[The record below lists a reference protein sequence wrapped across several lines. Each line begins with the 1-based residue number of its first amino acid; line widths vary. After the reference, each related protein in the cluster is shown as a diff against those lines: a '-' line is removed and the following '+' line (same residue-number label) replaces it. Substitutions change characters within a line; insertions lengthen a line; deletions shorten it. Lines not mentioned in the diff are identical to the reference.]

1 MAQVE
6 VLNIDTSSATNSL
19 KSLRQE
25 LMAVKNEM
33 TNLEEGSDAFL
44 KAANKAGELKHQIDE
59 INQSVS
65 GASTDFGD
73 MLGAATTALNG
84 IIGGFTAAQGALS
97 LFGIENE
104 DVIKSIK
111 QLQSLMAVGQGIA
124 QIDTGIKAMNKLQHA
139 IKGTSVAAKVLRGA
153 LTPKSMLLIIAALT
167 TLTKLWE
174 KFGDDIKN
182 SIPLIGKVS
191 KVFDTWNTSI
201 EDNIKKQDELQ
212 QAVTDTQKK
221 YNDLVKNDKIS
232 KLNENAKKSYDEL
245 AKSLEIL
252 YAKRDA
258 LTAQAKKAGSD
269 GNRDLYN
276 KLYNENAEI
285 DRQISQ
291 LAKQQQAILDS
302 ADSYRELTKN
312 VGESSKKLPAF
323 MGILSDTM
331 KRYKDAVDNAKNSA
345 SSWFTDLDTWNAKL
359 EQQYKAGEI
368 SEEEYYNGL
377 LDNAKRALYAAT
389 EGTKEYYDALSNV
402 EELQRQATD
411 RQRET
416 SLAKLDWQHTAGLI
430 SDSEYWNSAVSIE
443 EEKLMTIEKGTEAYY
458 KQLLVIEQLRNEAN
472 RSTTEMQA
480 GWQDWSMVAQAG
492 IGGVANVLYGLAD
505 LQDTTTEEGIQKQA
519 QYQYMAAIMNTAN
532 AIIGAWTS
540 AMTLPAPASF
550 ILGGIQTAAAAAMGG
565 IEIAK
570 IRKAA
575 EQAKAG
581 LSGSSASVNNG
592 ALSSAIIAP
601 IQYSSAT
608 QGAQLQSTIT
618 DTRVYVTEGDITRTQ
633 NKVHVAESENRF

>member
-65 GASTDFGD
+65 GASADFGD

-104 DVIKSIK
+104 DVIKTIK

-167 TLTKLWE
+167 TLTKLWQ

-182 SIPLIGKVS
+182 SIPLIGKVTN
-191 KVFDTWNTSI
+191 VFNTWNTSI
-201 EDNIKKQDELQ
+201 EDNIKKQEELQ
-212 QAVTDTQKK
+212 QAVADTQEK
-221 YNDLVKNDKIS
+221 YNDLVKNNKIA

-245 AKSLEIL
+245 ISRQKENNALIDVYQAKLNAAADNEKEWNKIRQEANDALLERDRLTGEINKLLEDPKSYEKPVKAVNKVKTDVNEIL
-252 YAKRDA
+252 TKLKD
-258 LTAQAKKAGSD
+258 TGK
-269 GNRDLYN
+269 DLLKDPAN
-276 KLYNENAEI
+276 PF
-285 DRQISQ
+285 
-291 LAKQQQAILDS
+291 KQ
-302 ADSYRELTKN
+302 
-312 VGESSKKLPAF
+312 
-323 MGILSDTM
+323 LSDLADPM
-331 KRYKDAVDNAKNSA
+331 DQANVALARLDAQYAQGKLTTQDYYSSVIEWEEFKLTLIDKN
-345 SSWFTDLDTWNAKL
+345 
-359 EQQYKAGEI
+359 
-368 SEEEYYNGL
+368 
-377 LDNAKRALYAAT
+377 
-389 EGTKEYYDALSNV
+389 
-402 EELQRQATD
+402 
-411 RQRET
+411 
-416 SLAKLDWQHTAGLI
+416 
-430 SDSEYWNSAVSIE
+430 
-443 EEKLMTIEKGTEAYY
+443 TEAYY
-458 KQLLVIEQLRNEAN
+458 KQQLVVEQLRNEAN
-472 RSTTEMQA
+472 KSMTEMQV
-480 GWQDWSMVAQAG
+480 GWQDWTMVAQAG
-492 IGGVANVLYGLAD
+492 IGGVANVLSGLAD

>member
-25 LMAVKNEM
+25 LMSVKNEM

-65 GASTDFGD
+65 GASADFGD

-104 DVIKSIK
+104 DVIKTIK

-167 TLTKLWE
+167 TLTKLWQ

-182 SIPLIGKVS
+182 SIPLIGKVTN
-191 KVFDTWNTSI
+191 VFNTWNTSI
-201 EDNIKKQDELQ
+201 EDNIKKQEELQ
-212 QAVTDTQKK
+212 QAVADTQEK
-221 YNDLVKNDKIS
+221 YNDLVKNNKIA

-245 AKSLEIL
+245 ISRQKENNALIDVYQAKLNAAADNEKEWNKIRQEANDALLERDRLTGEINKLLEDPKSYEKPVKAVNKVKTDVNEIL
-252 YAKRDA
+252 TKLKD
-258 LTAQAKKAGSD
+258 TGK
-269 GNRDLYN
+269 DLLKDPAN
-276 KLYNENAEI
+276 PF
-285 DRQISQ
+285 
-291 LAKQQQAILDS
+291 KQ
-302 ADSYRELTKN
+302 
-312 VGESSKKLPAF
+312 
-323 MGILSDTM
+323 LSDLADPM
-331 KRYKDAVDNAKNSA
+331 DQANVALARLDAQYAQGKLTTQDYYSSVIEWEEFKLTLIDKN
-345 SSWFTDLDTWNAKL
+345 
-359 EQQYKAGEI
+359 
-368 SEEEYYNGL
+368 
-377 LDNAKRALYAAT
+377 
-389 EGTKEYYDALSNV
+389 
-402 EELQRQATD
+402 
-411 RQRET
+411 
-416 SLAKLDWQHTAGLI
+416 
-430 SDSEYWNSAVSIE
+430 
-443 EEKLMTIEKGTEAYY
+443 TEAYY
-458 KQLLVIEQLRNEAN
+458 KQQLVVEQLRNEAN
-472 RSTTEMQA
+472 KSMTEMQV
-480 GWQDWSMVAQAG
+480 GWQDWTMVAQAG
-492 IGGVANVLYGLAD
+492 IGGVANVLSGLAD

>member
-111 QLQSLMAVGQGIA
+111 QLQALMAVGQGIA
-124 QIDTGIKAMNKLQHA
+124 QIDEGIKAMNKLQHA
-139 IKGTSVAAKVLRGA
+139 IKGTSVAAKLLKGV

-167 TLTKLWE
+167 TLIKLWQ

-182 SIPLIGKVS
+182 SIPLIGKVT

-201 EDNIKKQDELQ
+201 EDNIKKQEELQ
-212 QAVTDTQKK
+212 QAVADTQEK
-221 YNDLVKNDKIS
+221 YDELVKNDKIS

-245 AKSLEIL
+245 ISKQKENNALIDVYQAKLNAAANNEQEWNKIRQEANAALLERDRLLGEINKLLADPKSYEKPAKAVNKVKTDVNEIL
-252 YAKRDA
+252 TKLKD
-258 LTAQAKKAGSD
+258 TGK
-269 GNRDLYN
+269 DLL
-276 KLYNENAEI
+276 K
-285 DRQISQ
+285 D
-291 LAKQQQAILDS
+291 
-302 ADSYRELTKN
+302 
-312 VGESSKKLPAF
+312 PANPF
-323 MGILSDTM
+323 NQLSDLADPM
-331 KRYKDAVDNAKNSA
+331 DHANIALARLDAQYAQGKLTTQDYYSSVIEWEEFKLTLIDKN
-345 SSWFTDLDTWNAKL
+345 
-359 EQQYKAGEI
+359 
-368 SEEEYYNGL
+368 
-377 LDNAKRALYAAT
+377 
-389 EGTKEYYDALSNV
+389 
-402 EELQRQATD
+402 
-411 RQRET
+411 
-416 SLAKLDWQHTAGLI
+416 
-430 SDSEYWNSAVSIE
+430 
-443 EEKLMTIEKGTEAYY
+443 TEAYY
-458 KQLLVIEQLRNEAN
+458 KQQLVVEQLRNEA
-472 RSTTEMQA
+472 SKSMTEMQA
-480 GWQDWSMVAQAG
+480 GWQDWSMVAQSG
-492 IGGVANVLYGLAD
+492 IGGVANVLSGLAD

-570 IRKAA
+570 IKKAA

-581 LSGSSASVNNG
+581 LSGSSASVSSG

-608 QGAQLQSTIT
+608 QGAQLQSSIT

>member
-65 GASTDFGD
+65 GASADFGD

-139 IKGTSVAAKVLRGA
+139 IKGTSVAAKLLKGA

-167 TLTKLWE
+167 TLVKLWQ
-174 KFGDDIKN
+174 KFGDGIKN

-201 EDNIKKQDELQ
+201 EDNIKKQEELQ
-212 QAVTDTQKK
+212 QAVADTQEK
-221 YNDLVKNDKIS
+221 YNDLVKDNKIS

-245 AKSLEIL
+245 ISRQKENNALIDVYQAKLNAAANNEKEWNKIRQEANDALLERDRLTGEINKLLEDPKSYEKPVKAVNKVKTDVNEIL
-252 YAKRDA
+252 TKLKD
-258 LTAQAKKAGSD
+258 TGK
-269 GNRDLYN
+269 DLLKDPAN
-276 KLYNENAEI
+276 PF
-285 DRQISQ
+285 
-291 LAKQQQAILDS
+291 KQ
-302 ADSYRELTKN
+302 
-312 VGESSKKLPAF
+312 
-323 MGILSDTM
+323 LSDLADPM
-331 KRYKDAVDNAKNSA
+331 DQANVALARLDAQYAQGKLTTQDYYSSVIEWEEFKLTLIDKN
-345 SSWFTDLDTWNAKL
+345 
-359 EQQYKAGEI
+359 
-368 SEEEYYNGL
+368 
-377 LDNAKRALYAAT
+377 
-389 EGTKEYYDALSNV
+389 
-402 EELQRQATD
+402 
-411 RQRET
+411 
-416 SLAKLDWQHTAGLI
+416 
-430 SDSEYWNSAVSIE
+430 
-443 EEKLMTIEKGTEAYY
+443 TEAYY
-458 KQLLVIEQLRNEAN
+458 KQQIVVEQLRNEAN
-472 RSTTEMQA
+472 KSMTEMQL
-480 GWQDWSMVAQAG
+480 GWQDWTMVAQAG
-492 IGGVANVLYGLAD
+492 IGGVANVLSGLAD

>member
-25 LMAVKNEM
+25 LMSVKNEM

-73 MLGAATTALNG
+73 MLGTATTALNG

-104 DVIKSIK
+104 DVIKTIK
-111 QLQSLMAVGQGIA
+111 QLQSLMAIGQGIA
-124 QIDTGIKAMNKLQHA
+124 QIDSGIKAINKLQHA

-153 LTPKSMLLIIAALT
+153 LTPKSMLLIIAAIT

-182 SIPLIGKVS
+182 SIPLIGKVTE
-191 KVFDTWNTSI
+191 VFDTWNTSI
-201 EDNIKKQDELQ
+201 EDNIKKQEELQ
-212 QAVTDTQKK
+212 QAVADTQGK
-221 YNDLVKNDKIS
+221 YDELVKNNKIS
-232 KLNENAKKSYDEL
+232 KLNDNAKKSYDEL
-245 AKSLEIL
+245 ISRQKENNALIDVYQAKLNAAANNEKEWNKIRKE
-252 YAKRDA
+252 ANDA
-258 LTAQAKKAGSD
+258 LLE
-269 GNRDLYN
+269 RDRL
-276 KLYNENAEI
+276 
-285 DRQISQ
+285 
-291 LAKQQQAILDS
+291 
-302 ADSYRELTKN
+302 
-312 VGESSKKLPAF
+312 
-323 MGILSDTM
+323 
-331 KRYKDAVDNAKNSA
+331 
-345 SSWFTDLDTWNAKL
+345 
-359 EQQYKAGEI
+359 AGEI
-368 SEEEYYNGL
+368 NKLLEDPKSYEKPVKAVNKVKTDVNEILTKLKDTGKDLLKDPANPFKQLSDLADPMDQANVALARLDAQYAQGKLTINDYYSSVIEWEEF
-377 LDNAKRALYAAT
+377 
-389 EGTKEYYDALSNV
+389 
-402 EELQRQATD
+402 
-411 RQRET
+411 
-416 SLAKLDWQHTAGLI
+416 KLTLI
-430 SDSEYWNSAVSIE
+430 DKN
-443 EEKLMTIEKGTEAYY
+443 TEAYY
-458 KQLLVIEQLRNEAN
+458 KQQLVIEQLRNEAN
-472 RSTTEMQA
+472 KSMTEMQA
-480 GWQDWSMVAQAG
+480 GWQDWSTVAQTG
-492 IGGVANVLYGLAD
+492 IGGVANVLSGLAD

-519 QYQYMAAIMNTAN
+519 QFQYMAAIMNTAN

-570 IRKAA
+570 IKKAA

-581 LSGSSASVNNG
+581 LSGSSASVNSG

>member
-25 LMAVKNEM
+25 LMSVKNEM

-167 TLTKLWE
+167 TLIKLWQ

-182 SIPLIGKVS
+182 SIPVIGKVT
-191 KVFDTWNTSI
+191 KVLDTWNTSI
-201 EDNIKKQDELQ
+201 EDNIKKQEELQ
-212 QAVTDTQKK
+212 QAVADTQEK
-221 YNDLVKNDKIS
+221 YDDLVKNNKIS
-232 KLNENAKKSYDEL
+232 KLNENAKKSYDDLISRQKENNAL
-245 AKSLEIL
+245 IDVYQAKLNAAANNEKEWNKIRQEANDALLERDRLLGEINKLLDDPKSYEKPVKAVNKVKTDVNEIL
-252 YAKRDA
+252 TKLKD
-258 LTAQAKKAGSD
+258 TGK
-269 GNRDLYN
+269 DLLKDPDN
-276 KLYNENAEI
+276 PF
-285 DRQISQ
+285 
-291 LAKQQQAILDS
+291 KQ
-302 ADSYRELTKN
+302 
-312 VGESSKKLPAF
+312 
-323 MGILSDTM
+323 LSDLADPM
-331 KRYKDAVDNAKNSA
+331 DHANIALARLDAQYAQGKLTTQDYYSSVIEWEEFKLTLIDKN
-345 SSWFTDLDTWNAKL
+345 
-359 EQQYKAGEI
+359 
-368 SEEEYYNGL
+368 
-377 LDNAKRALYAAT
+377 
-389 EGTKEYYDALSNV
+389 
-402 EELQRQATD
+402 
-411 RQRET
+411 
-416 SLAKLDWQHTAGLI
+416 
-430 SDSEYWNSAVSIE
+430 
-443 EEKLMTIEKGTEAYY
+443 TEAYY
-458 KQLLVIEQLRNEAN
+458 KQQLVVEQLRNEA
-472 RSTTEMQA
+472 SKSMTEMQA
-480 GWQDWSMVAQAG
+480 GWQDWSMIAQSG

-570 IRKAA
+570 IKKAA

-581 LSGSSASVNNG
+581 LSGSSASVSSG

>member
-25 LMAVKNEM
+25 LMSVKNEM

-139 IKGTSVAAKVLRGA
+139 IKGTSVAAKLLKGV

-167 TLTKLWE
+167 TLIKLWQ
-174 KFGDDIKN
+174 KFGDGIKN

-201 EDNIKKQDELQ
+201 EDNIKKQEELQ
-212 QAVTDTQKK
+212 QAVTDTQEK
-221 YNDLVKNDKIS
+221 YNDLVKNNKIS

-245 AKSLEIL
+245 ISRQKENNALIDVYQAKLNAAADNEKEWNKIRQEANDALLERDRLTGEINKLLADPKSYEKPVKAVNKVKTDVNEIL
-252 YAKRDA
+252 TKLKD
-258 LTAQAKKAGSD
+258 TGK
-269 GNRDLYN
+269 DLLKDPAN
-276 KLYNENAEI
+276 PF
-285 DRQISQ
+285 
-291 LAKQQQAILDS
+291 KQ
-302 ADSYRELTKN
+302 
-312 VGESSKKLPAF
+312 
-323 MGILSDTM
+323 LSDLADPM
-331 KRYKDAVDNAKNSA
+331 DQANVALARLDAQYAQGKLTTQDYYSSVIEWEEFKLTLIDKN
-345 SSWFTDLDTWNAKL
+345 
-359 EQQYKAGEI
+359 
-368 SEEEYYNGL
+368 
-377 LDNAKRALYAAT
+377 
-389 EGTKEYYDALSNV
+389 
-402 EELQRQATD
+402 
-411 RQRET
+411 
-416 SLAKLDWQHTAGLI
+416 
-430 SDSEYWNSAVSIE
+430 
-443 EEKLMTIEKGTEAYY
+443 TEAYY
-458 KQLLVIEQLRNEAN
+458 KQQLVVEQLRNEAN
-472 RSTTEMQA
+472 KSMTEMQV

-570 IRKAA
+570 IKKAA

-581 LSGSSASVNNG
+581 LSGSSASVSSG

>member
-111 QLQSLMAVGQGIA
+111 QLQALMAVGQGIA
-124 QIDTGIKAMNKLQHA
+124 QIDEGIKAMNKLQHA

-167 TLTKLWE
+167 TLTKLWQ

-182 SIPLIGKVS
+182 SIPLIGKVT

-201 EDNIKKQDELQ
+201 EDNIKKQEELQ
-212 QAVTDTQKK
+212 QAVADTQGK
-221 YNDLVKNDKIS
+221 YDELVKNDKIS

-245 AKSLEIL
+245 ISKQKENNALIDVYQAKLNAAADNEKEWNKIRQEANDALLERDRLTGEINKLLADPKSYEKPVKAVNKVKTDVNEIL
-252 YAKRDA
+252 
-258 LTAQAKKAGSD
+258 T
-269 GNRDLYN
+269 
-276 KLYNENAEI
+276 KLKDTGKNLLNDPANPF
-285 DRQISQ
+285 
-291 LAKQQQAILDS
+291 KQ
-302 ADSYRELTKN
+302 
-312 VGESSKKLPAF
+312 
-323 MGILSDTM
+323 LSDLAEPM
-331 KRYKDAVDNAKNSA
+331 DQANVALARLDAQYAQGKLTTQDYYSSVIEWEEFKLTLIDKN
-345 SSWFTDLDTWNAKL
+345 
-359 EQQYKAGEI
+359 
-368 SEEEYYNGL
+368 
-377 LDNAKRALYAAT
+377 
-389 EGTKEYYDALSNV
+389 
-402 EELQRQATD
+402 
-411 RQRET
+411 
-416 SLAKLDWQHTAGLI
+416 
-430 SDSEYWNSAVSIE
+430 
-443 EEKLMTIEKGTEAYY
+443 TEAYY
-458 KQLLVIEQLRNEAN
+458 KQQLVIEQLRNEAN
-472 RSTTEMQA
+472 KSMTEMQV
-480 GWQDWSMVAQAG
+480 GWQDWSMIAQTG

-570 IRKAA
+570 IKKAA

-581 LSGSSASVNNG
+581 LSGSSASVSSG

>member
-6 VLNIDTSSATNSL
+6 VLNIDTSAATNSL

-25 LMAVKNEM
+25 LMSVKNEM

-73 MLGAATTALNG
+73 MLGTATTALNG

-104 DVIKSIK
+104 DVIKTIK
-111 QLQSLMAVGQGIA
+111 QLQSLMAIGQGIA
-124 QIDTGIKAMNKLQHA
+124 QIDNGIKAINKLQHA

-153 LTPKSMLLIIAALT
+153 LTPKSMLLIIAAIT

-182 SIPLIGKVS
+182 SIPLIGKVTE
-191 KVFDTWNTSI
+191 VFDTWNTSI
-201 EDNIKKQDELQ
+201 EDNIKKQEELQ
-212 QAVTDTQKK
+212 QAVVDTQGK
-221 YNDLVKNDKIS
+221 YDELVKNNKIS
-232 KLNENAKKSYDEL
+232 KLNDNAKKSYDEL
-245 AKSLEIL
+245 ISRQKENNALIDVYQAKLNAAANNEKEWNKIRQE
-252 YAKRDA
+252 ANDA
-258 LTAQAKKAGSD
+258 LLE
-269 GNRDLYN
+269 RDRL
-276 KLYNENAEI
+276 
-285 DRQISQ
+285 
-291 LAKQQQAILDS
+291 
-302 ADSYRELTKN
+302 
-312 VGESSKKLPAF
+312 
-323 MGILSDTM
+323 
-331 KRYKDAVDNAKNSA
+331 
-345 SSWFTDLDTWNAKL
+345 
-359 EQQYKAGEI
+359 AGEI
-368 SEEEYYNGL
+368 NKLLEDPKSYEKPVKAVNKVKTDVNEILTKLKDTGKDLLKDPANPFKQLSDLADPMDQANIALARLDAQYAQGKLTINDYYSSVIEWEEF
-377 LDNAKRALYAAT
+377 
-389 EGTKEYYDALSNV
+389 
-402 EELQRQATD
+402 
-411 RQRET
+411 
-416 SLAKLDWQHTAGLI
+416 KLTLI
-430 SDSEYWNSAVSIE
+430 DKN
-443 EEKLMTIEKGTEAYY
+443 TEAYY
-458 KQLLVIEQLRNEAN
+458 KQQLVIEQLRNEAN
-472 RSTTEMQA
+472 KSMTEMQA
-480 GWQDWSMVAQAG
+480 GWQDWSTVAQTG
-492 IGGVANVLYGLAD
+492 IGGVANVLSGLAD

-519 QYQYMAAIMNTAN
+519 QFQYMAAIMNTAN

-570 IRKAA
+570 IKKAA

-581 LSGSSASVNNG
+581 LSGSSASVNSG

>member
-139 IKGTSVAAKVLRGA
+139 IKGTSVAAKLLKGV
-153 LTPKSMLLIIAALT
+153 LTPQSMLLIIAALT
-167 TLTKLWE
+167 TLIKLWQ

-201 EDNIKKQDELQ
+201 EDNIKKQEELQ
-212 QAVTDTQKK
+212 QAVADTQEK
-221 YNDLVKNDKIS
+221 YDELVKNNKIA

-245 AKSLEIL
+245 ISRQKENNALIDVYQAKLNAAADNEKEWNKIRQEANDALLERDRLTGEINKLLEDPKSYEKPVKAVNKVKTDVNEIL
-252 YAKRDA
+252 TKLKD
-258 LTAQAKKAGSD
+258 TGK
-269 GNRDLYN
+269 DLL
-276 KLYNENAEI
+276 K
-285 DRQISQ
+285 D
-291 LAKQQQAILDS
+291 
-302 ADSYRELTKN
+302 
-312 VGESSKKLPAF
+312 PANPF
-323 MGILSDTM
+323 NQLSDLADPM
-331 KRYKDAVDNAKNSA
+331 DQANVALARLDAQYAQGKLTTQDYYSSVIEWEEFKLTLIDKN
-345 SSWFTDLDTWNAKL
+345 
-359 EQQYKAGEI
+359 
-368 SEEEYYNGL
+368 
-377 LDNAKRALYAAT
+377 
-389 EGTKEYYDALSNV
+389 
-402 EELQRQATD
+402 
-411 RQRET
+411 
-416 SLAKLDWQHTAGLI
+416 
-430 SDSEYWNSAVSIE
+430 
-443 EEKLMTIEKGTEAYY
+443 TEAYY
-458 KQLLVIEQLRNEAN
+458 KQQLVVEQLRNEAN
-472 RSTTEMQA
+472 KSMTEMQV
-480 GWQDWSMVAQAG
+480 GWQDWTMVAQAG
-492 IGGVANVLYGLAD
+492 IGGVANVLSGLAD

>member
-25 LMAVKNEM
+25 LMSVKNEM

-73 MLGAATTALNG
+73 MLGTATTALNG

-104 DVIKSIK
+104 DVIKTIK
-111 QLQSLMAVGQGIA
+111 QLQSLMAIGQGIA
-124 QIDTGIKAMNKLQHA
+124 QIDSGIKAINKLQHA

-153 LTPKSMLLIIAALT
+153 LTPKSMLLIIAAIT

-182 SIPLIGKVS
+182 SIPLIGKVTE
-191 KVFDTWNTSI
+191 VFDTWNTSI
-201 EDNIKKQDELQ
+201 EDNIKKQEELQ
-212 QAVTDTQKK
+212 QAVVDTQGK
-221 YNDLVKNDKIS
+221 YDELVKNNKIS
-232 KLNENAKKSYDEL
+232 KLNDNAKKSYDEL
-245 AKSLEIL
+245 ISRQKENNALIDVYQAKLNAAANNEKEWNKIRQE
-252 YAKRDA
+252 ANDA
-258 LTAQAKKAGSD
+258 LLE
-269 GNRDLYN
+269 RDRL
-276 KLYNENAEI
+276 
-285 DRQISQ
+285 
-291 LAKQQQAILDS
+291 
-302 ADSYRELTKN
+302 
-312 VGESSKKLPAF
+312 
-323 MGILSDTM
+323 
-331 KRYKDAVDNAKNSA
+331 
-345 SSWFTDLDTWNAKL
+345 
-359 EQQYKAGEI
+359 AGEI
-368 SEEEYYNGL
+368 NKLLEDPKSYEKPVKAVNKVKTDVNEILTKLKDTGKDLLKDPANPFKQLSDLADPMDQANVALARLDAQYAQGKLTINDYYSSVIEWEEF
-377 LDNAKRALYAAT
+377 
-389 EGTKEYYDALSNV
+389 
-402 EELQRQATD
+402 
-411 RQRET
+411 
-416 SLAKLDWQHTAGLI
+416 KLTLI
-430 SDSEYWNSAVSIE
+430 DKN
-443 EEKLMTIEKGTEAYY
+443 TEAYY
-458 KQLLVIEQLRNEAN
+458 KQQLVIEQLRNEAN
-472 RSTTEMQA
+472 KSMTEMQA
-480 GWQDWSMVAQAG
+480 GWQDWSTVAQTG
-492 IGGVANVLYGLAD
+492 IGGVANVLSGLAD

-519 QYQYMAAIMNTAN
+519 QFQYMAAIMNTAN

-570 IRKAA
+570 IKKAA

-581 LSGSSASVNNG
+581 LSGSSASVNSG

>member
-6 VLNIDTSSATNSL
+6 VLNIDTSAATNSL

-25 LMAVKNEM
+25 LMSVKNEM

-73 MLGAATTALNG
+73 MLGTATTALNG

-104 DVIKSIK
+104 DVIKTIK
-111 QLQSLMAVGQGIA
+111 QLQSLMAIGQGIA
-124 QIDTGIKAMNKLQHA
+124 QIDNGIKAINKLQHA

-153 LTPKSMLLIIAALT
+153 LTPKSMLLIIAAIT

-182 SIPLIGKVS
+182 SIPLIGKVTE
-191 KVFDTWNTSI
+191 VFDTWNTSI
-201 EDNIKKQDELQ
+201 EDNIKKQEELQ
-212 QAVTDTQKK
+212 QAVADTQGK
-221 YNDLVKNDKIS
+221 YDELVKNNKIS
-232 KLNENAKKSYDEL
+232 KLNDNAKKSYDEL
-245 AKSLEIL
+245 ISRQKENNALIDVYQAKLNAAANNEKEWNKIRQE
-252 YAKRDA
+252 ANDA
-258 LTAQAKKAGSD
+258 LLE
-269 GNRDLYN
+269 RDRL
-276 KLYNENAEI
+276 
-285 DRQISQ
+285 
-291 LAKQQQAILDS
+291 
-302 ADSYRELTKN
+302 
-312 VGESSKKLPAF
+312 
-323 MGILSDTM
+323 
-331 KRYKDAVDNAKNSA
+331 
-345 SSWFTDLDTWNAKL
+345 
-359 EQQYKAGEI
+359 AGEI
-368 SEEEYYNGL
+368 NKLLEDPKSYEKPVKAVNKVKTDVNEILTKLKDTGKDLLKDPANPFKQLSDLADPMDQANIALARLDAQYAQGKLTINDYYSSVIEWEEF
-377 LDNAKRALYAAT
+377 
-389 EGTKEYYDALSNV
+389 
-402 EELQRQATD
+402 
-411 RQRET
+411 
-416 SLAKLDWQHTAGLI
+416 KLTLI
-430 SDSEYWNSAVSIE
+430 DKN
-443 EEKLMTIEKGTEAYY
+443 TEAYY
-458 KQLLVIEQLRNEAN
+458 KQQLVIEQLRNEAN
-472 RSTTEMQA
+472 KSMTEMQA
-480 GWQDWSMVAQAG
+480 GWQDWSTVAQTG
-492 IGGVANVLYGLAD
+492 IGGVANVLSGLAD

-519 QYQYMAAIMNTAN
+519 QFQYMAAIMNTAN

-570 IRKAA
+570 IKKAA

-581 LSGSSASVNNG
+581 LSGSSASVNSG

>member
-25 LMAVKNEM
+25 LMSVKNEM

-73 MLGAATTALNG
+73 MLGTATTALNG

-104 DVIKSIK
+104 DVIKTIK
-111 QLQSLMAVGQGIA
+111 QLQSLMAIGQGIA
-124 QIDTGIKAMNKLQHA
+124 QIDNGIKAINKLQHA

-153 LTPKSMLLIIAALT
+153 LTPKSMLLIIAAIT

-182 SIPLIGKVS
+182 SIPLIGKVTE
-191 KVFDTWNTSI
+191 VFDTWNTSI
-201 EDNIKKQDELQ
+201 EDNIKKQEELQ
-212 QAVTDTQKK
+212 QAVADTQGK
-221 YNDLVKNDKIS
+221 YDELVKNNKIS

-245 AKSLEIL
+245 ISRQKENNALIDVYQAKLNAAANNEKEWNKIRKE
-252 YAKRDA
+252 ANDA
-258 LTAQAKKAGSD
+258 LLE
-269 GNRDLYN
+269 RDRL
-276 KLYNENAEI
+276 
-285 DRQISQ
+285 
-291 LAKQQQAILDS
+291 
-302 ADSYRELTKN
+302 
-312 VGESSKKLPAF
+312 
-323 MGILSDTM
+323 
-331 KRYKDAVDNAKNSA
+331 
-345 SSWFTDLDTWNAKL
+345 
-359 EQQYKAGEI
+359 AGEI
-368 SEEEYYNGL
+368 NKLLEDPKSYEKPVKAVNKVKTDVNEILTKLKDTGKDLLKDPANPFKQLSDLADPMDQANVALARLDAQYAQGKLTINDYYSSVIEWEEF
-377 LDNAKRALYAAT
+377 
-389 EGTKEYYDALSNV
+389 
-402 EELQRQATD
+402 
-411 RQRET
+411 
-416 SLAKLDWQHTAGLI
+416 KLTLI
-430 SDSEYWNSAVSIE
+430 DKN
-443 EEKLMTIEKGTEAYY
+443 TEAYY
-458 KQLLVIEQLRNEAN
+458 KQQLVIEQLRNEAN
-472 RSTTEMQA
+472 KSMTEMQA
-480 GWQDWSMVAQAG
+480 GWQDWSTVAQTG
-492 IGGVANVLYGLAD
+492 IGGVANVLSGLAD

-519 QYQYMAAIMNTAN
+519 QFQYMAAIMNTAN

-570 IRKAA
+570 IKKAA

-581 LSGSSASVNNG
+581 LSGSSASVNSG

>member
-25 LMAVKNEM
+25 LMSVKNEM

-73 MLGAATTALNG
+73 MLGTATTALNG

-104 DVIKSIK
+104 DVIKTIK
-111 QLQSLMAVGQGIA
+111 QLQSLMAIGQGIA
-124 QIDTGIKAMNKLQHA
+124 QIDNGIKAINKLQHA

-153 LTPKSMLLIIAALT
+153 LTPKSMLLIIAAIT

-182 SIPLIGKVS
+182 SIPLIGKVTE
-191 KVFDTWNTSI
+191 VFDTWNTSI
-201 EDNIKKQDELQ
+201 EDNIKKQEELQ
-212 QAVTDTQKK
+212 QAVADTQGK
-221 YNDLVKNDKIS
+221 YDELVKNNKIS
-232 KLNENAKKSYDEL
+232 KLNDNAKKSYDEL
-245 AKSLEIL
+245 ISRQKENNALIDVYQATLNAAANNEKEWNKIRQE
-252 YAKRDA
+252 ANDA
-258 LTAQAKKAGSD
+258 LLE
-269 GNRDLYN
+269 RDRL
-276 KLYNENAEI
+276 
-285 DRQISQ
+285 
-291 LAKQQQAILDS
+291 
-302 ADSYRELTKN
+302 
-312 VGESSKKLPAF
+312 
-323 MGILSDTM
+323 
-331 KRYKDAVDNAKNSA
+331 
-345 SSWFTDLDTWNAKL
+345 
-359 EQQYKAGEI
+359 AGEI
-368 SEEEYYNGL
+368 NKLLEDPKSYEKPVKAVNKVKTDVNEILTKLKDTGKDLLKDPANPFKQLSDLADPMDQANIALARLDAQYAQGKLTINDYYSSVIEWEEF
-377 LDNAKRALYAAT
+377 
-389 EGTKEYYDALSNV
+389 
-402 EELQRQATD
+402 
-411 RQRET
+411 
-416 SLAKLDWQHTAGLI
+416 KLTLI
-430 SDSEYWNSAVSIE
+430 DKN
-443 EEKLMTIEKGTEAYY
+443 TEAYY
-458 KQLLVIEQLRNEAN
+458 KQQLVIEQLRNEAN
-472 RSTTEMQA
+472 KSMTEMQA
-480 GWQDWSMVAQAG
+480 GWQDWSTVAQTG
-492 IGGVANVLYGLAD
+492 IGGVANVLSGLAD

-519 QYQYMAAIMNTAN
+519 QFQYMAAIMNTAN

-570 IRKAA
+570 IKKAA

-581 LSGSSASVNNG
+581 LSGSSASVNSG

>member
-25 LMAVKNEM
+25 LMSVKNEM

-73 MLGAATTALNG
+73 MLGTATTALNG

-104 DVIKSIK
+104 DVIKTIK
-111 QLQSLMAVGQGIA
+111 QLQSLMAIGQGIA
-124 QIDTGIKAMNKLQHA
+124 QIDNGIKAINKLQHA

-153 LTPKSMLLIIAALT
+153 LTPKSMLLIIAAIT

-182 SIPLIGKVS
+182 SIPLIGKVTE
-191 KVFDTWNTSI
+191 VFDTWNTSI
-201 EDNIKKQDELQ
+201 EDNIKKQEELQ
-212 QAVTDTQKK
+212 QAVADTQGK
-221 YNDLVKNDKIS
+221 YDELVKNNKIS

-245 AKSLEIL
+245 ISRQKENNALIDVYQAKLNAAANNEKEWNKIRQE
-252 YAKRDA
+252 ANDA
-258 LTAQAKKAGSD
+258 LLE
-269 GNRDLYN
+269 RDRL
-276 KLYNENAEI
+276 
-285 DRQISQ
+285 
-291 LAKQQQAILDS
+291 
-302 ADSYRELTKN
+302 
-312 VGESSKKLPAF
+312 
-323 MGILSDTM
+323 
-331 KRYKDAVDNAKNSA
+331 
-345 SSWFTDLDTWNAKL
+345 
-359 EQQYKAGEI
+359 AGEI
-368 SEEEYYNGL
+368 NKLLEDPKSYEKPVKAVNKVKTDVNEILTKLKDTGKDLLKDPANPFKQLSDLADPMDQANIALARLDAQYAQGKLTINDYYSSVIEWEEF
-377 LDNAKRALYAAT
+377 
-389 EGTKEYYDALSNV
+389 
-402 EELQRQATD
+402 
-411 RQRET
+411 
-416 SLAKLDWQHTAGLI
+416 KLTLI
-430 SDSEYWNSAVSIE
+430 DKN
-443 EEKLMTIEKGTEAYY
+443 TEAYY
-458 KQLLVIEQLRNEAN
+458 KQQLVIEQLRNEAN
-472 RSTTEMQA
+472 KSMTEMQA
-480 GWQDWSMVAQAG
+480 GWQDWSTVAQTG
-492 IGGVANVLYGLAD
+492 IGGVANVLSGLAD

-519 QYQYMAAIMNTAN
+519 QFQYMAAIMNTAN

-570 IRKAA
+570 IKKAA

-581 LSGSSASVNNG
+581 LSGSSASVNSG

>member
-167 TLTKLWE
+167 TLTKLWQ

-182 SIPLIGKVS
+182 SIPLIGKVTN
-191 KVFDTWNTSI
+191 VFNTWNTSI
-201 EDNIKKQDELQ
+201 EDNIKKQEELQ
-212 QAVTDTQKK
+212 QAVADTQEK
-221 YNDLVKNDKIS
+221 YDELVKNDKIS
-232 KLNENAKKSYDEL
+232 KLNDNAKKSYDEL
-245 AKSLEIL
+245 ISKQKENNALIDVYQAKLNAAANNEKEWNKIRQEANAALLERDRLLGEINKLLDDPKSYEKPAKTVNKVKTDVNEIL
-252 YAKRDA
+252 TKLKD
-258 LTAQAKKAGSD
+258 TGK
-269 GNRDLYN
+269 DLL
-276 KLYNENAEI
+276 K
-285 DRQISQ
+285 D
-291 LAKQQQAILDS
+291 
-302 ADSYRELTKN
+302 
-312 VGESSKKLPAF
+312 PANPF
-323 MGILSDTM
+323 NQLSDLADPM
-331 KRYKDAVDNAKNSA
+331 DQANVALARLDAQYAQGKITLQDYY
-345 SSWFTDLDTWNAKL
+345 SSVIEWEEFKL
-359 EQQYKAGEI
+359 T
-368 SEEEYYNGL
+368 L
-377 LDNAKRALYAAT
+377 
-389 EGTKEYYDALSNV
+389 
-402 EELQRQATD
+402 
-411 RQRET
+411 
-416 SLAKLDWQHTAGLI
+416 
-430 SDSEYWNSAVSIE
+430 
-443 EEKLMTIEKGTEAYY
+443 IEKNTEAYY
-458 KQLLVIEQLRNEAN
+458 KQQLVVEQLRNEAN
-472 RSTTEMQA
+472 KSTTEMQA

-492 IGGVANVLYGLAD
+492 IGGVANVLSGLAD

-570 IRKAA
+570 IKKAA

-581 LSGSSASVNNG
+581 LSGSSASVSSG

-608 QGAQLQSTIT
+608 QGAQLQSSIT

>member
-65 GASTDFGD
+65 GSSADFGD

-139 IKGTSVAAKVLRGA
+139 IKGTSVAAKLLKGA

-167 TLTKLWE
+167 TLIKLWQ
-174 KFGDDIKN
+174 KFGDGIKN
-182 SIPLIGKVS
+182 SIPLIGKVTN
-191 KVFDTWNTSI
+191 VFNTWNTSI
-201 EDNIKKQDELQ
+201 EDNIKKQEELQ
-212 QAVTDTQKK
+212 QAVADTEEK
-221 YNDLVKNDKIS
+221 YNDLVKNNKIA

-245 AKSLEIL
+245 ISRQKENNALIDVYQAKLNAAANNEKEWNKIRQEANDALLERDRLTGEINKLLADPKSYEKPVKAVNKVKTDVNEIL
-252 YAKRDA
+252 TKLKD
-258 LTAQAKKAGSD
+258 TGK
-269 GNRDLYN
+269 DLLKDPAN
-276 KLYNENAEI
+276 PF
-285 DRQISQ
+285 
-291 LAKQQQAILDS
+291 KQ
-302 ADSYRELTKN
+302 
-312 VGESSKKLPAF
+312 
-323 MGILSDTM
+323 LSDLADPM
-331 KRYKDAVDNAKNSA
+331 DQANVALARLDAQYAQGKLTTQDYYSSVIEWEEFKLTLIDKN
-345 SSWFTDLDTWNAKL
+345 
-359 EQQYKAGEI
+359 
-368 SEEEYYNGL
+368 
-377 LDNAKRALYAAT
+377 
-389 EGTKEYYDALSNV
+389 
-402 EELQRQATD
+402 
-411 RQRET
+411 
-416 SLAKLDWQHTAGLI
+416 
-430 SDSEYWNSAVSIE
+430 
-443 EEKLMTIEKGTEAYY
+443 TEAYY
-458 KQLLVIEQLRNEAN
+458 KQQLVVEQLRNEAN
-472 RSTTEMQA
+472 KSMTEMQV

>member
-25 LMAVKNEM
+25 LMSVKNEM

-73 MLGAATTALNG
+73 MLGTATTALNG

-104 DVIKSIK
+104 DVIKTIK
-111 QLQSLMAVGQGIA
+111 QLQSLMAIGQGIA
-124 QIDTGIKAMNKLQHA
+124 QIDSGIKAINKLQHA

-153 LTPKSMLLIIAALT
+153 LTPKSMLLIIAAIT

-182 SIPLIGKVS
+182 SIPLIGKVTE
-191 KVFDTWNTSI
+191 VFDTWNTSI
-201 EDNIKKQDELQ
+201 EDNIKKQEELQ
-212 QAVTDTQKK
+212 QAVADTQGK
-221 YNDLVKNDKIS
+221 YDELVKNNKIS
-232 KLNENAKKSYDEL
+232 KLHDNAKKSYDEL
-245 AKSLEIL
+245 ISRQKENNALIDVYQAKLNAAANNEKEWNKIRQE
-252 YAKRDA
+252 ANDA
-258 LTAQAKKAGSD
+258 LLE
-269 GNRDLYN
+269 RDRL
-276 KLYNENAEI
+276 
-285 DRQISQ
+285 
-291 LAKQQQAILDS
+291 
-302 ADSYRELTKN
+302 
-312 VGESSKKLPAF
+312 
-323 MGILSDTM
+323 
-331 KRYKDAVDNAKNSA
+331 
-345 SSWFTDLDTWNAKL
+345 
-359 EQQYKAGEI
+359 AGEI
-368 SEEEYYNGL
+368 NKLLEDPKSYEKPVKAVNKVKTDVNEILTKLKDTGKDLLKDPANPFKQLSDLAAPMDQANIALARLDAQYAQGKLTINDYYSSVIEWEEF
-377 LDNAKRALYAAT
+377 
-389 EGTKEYYDALSNV
+389 
-402 EELQRQATD
+402 
-411 RQRET
+411 
-416 SLAKLDWQHTAGLI
+416 KLTLI
-430 SDSEYWNSAVSIE
+430 DKN
-443 EEKLMTIEKGTEAYY
+443 TEAYY
-458 KQLLVIEQLRNEAN
+458 KQQLVIEQLRNEAN
-472 RSTTEMQA
+472 KSMTEMQA
-480 GWQDWSMVAQAG
+480 GWQDWSTVAQTG
-492 IGGVANVLYGLAD
+492 IGGVANVLSGLAD

-519 QYQYMAAIMNTAN
+519 QFQYMAAIMNTAN

-570 IRKAA
+570 IKKAA

-581 LSGSSASVNNG
+581 LSGSSASVNSG

>member
-25 LMAVKNEM
+25 LMSVKNEM

-73 MLGAATTALNG
+73 MLGSATTALNG

-139 IKGTSVAAKVLRGA
+139 IKGTSVAAKMLKGV

-167 TLTKLWE
+167 TLIKLWQ
-174 KFGDDIKN
+174 KFGDGIKN
-182 SIPLIGKVS
+182 SIPLIGKVT
-191 KVFDTWNTSI
+191 KVFDTWNTSM
-201 EDNIKKQDELQ
+201 EDNIKKQEELQ
-212 QAVTDTQKK
+212 QAVADTQEK
-221 YNDLVKNDKIS
+221 YNDLVKNNKIS
-232 KLNENAKKSYDEL
+232 KLNENAKKSYDDLISRQKENNALIDVYQAKLNAAADNEKEWNKIRQEANDALLERDRLTGEINKLL
-245 AKSLEIL
+245 ADPKSYEKPVKAVNKVKTDVNEIL
-252 YAKRDA
+252 TKLKD
-258 LTAQAKKAGSD
+258 TGK
-269 GNRDLYN
+269 DLLKDPAN
-276 KLYNENAEI
+276 PF
-285 DRQISQ
+285 
-291 LAKQQQAILDS
+291 KQ
-302 ADSYRELTKN
+302 
-312 VGESSKKLPAF
+312 
-323 MGILSDTM
+323 LSDLADPM
-331 KRYKDAVDNAKNSA
+331 DHANIALARLDAQYAQGKLTIQDYYSSVIEWEEFKLTLIDKN
-345 SSWFTDLDTWNAKL
+345 
-359 EQQYKAGEI
+359 
-368 SEEEYYNGL
+368 
-377 LDNAKRALYAAT
+377 
-389 EGTKEYYDALSNV
+389 
-402 EELQRQATD
+402 
-411 RQRET
+411 
-416 SLAKLDWQHTAGLI
+416 
-430 SDSEYWNSAVSIE
+430 
-443 EEKLMTIEKGTEAYY
+443 TEAYY
-458 KQLLVIEQLRNEAN
+458 KQQLVVEQLRNEA
-472 RSTTEMQA
+472 SKSMTEMQA

-570 IRKAA
+570 IKKAA

-581 LSGSSASVNNG
+581 LSGSSASVSSG

>member
-25 LMAVKNEM
+25 LMSVKNEM

-167 TLTKLWE
+167 TLTKLWQ

-182 SIPLIGKVS
+182 SIPLIGKVT

-201 EDNIKKQDELQ
+201 EDNIKKQEELQ
-212 QAVTDTQKK
+212 QAVADTQGK
-221 YNDLVKNDKIS
+221 YDELVKNNKIS
-232 KLNENAKKSYDEL
+232 RLNENAKKSYDEL
-245 AKSLEIL
+245 ISRQKENNALIDVYQAKLNAAADNEKEWNKIRQEANDALLERDRLTGEINKLLEDPKSYEKQVKAVNKVKTDVNEIL
-252 YAKRDA
+252 
-258 LTAQAKKAGSD
+258 T
-269 GNRDLYN
+269 
-276 KLYNENAEI
+276 KLKDTGKNLLNDPANPF
-285 DRQISQ
+285 
-291 LAKQQQAILDS
+291 KQ
-302 ADSYRELTKN
+302 
-312 VGESSKKLPAF
+312 
-323 MGILSDTM
+323 LSDLADPM
-331 KRYKDAVDNAKNSA
+331 DQANVALARLDAQYAQGKLTLQDYYSSVIEWEEFKLTLIDKN
-345 SSWFTDLDTWNAKL
+345 
-359 EQQYKAGEI
+359 
-368 SEEEYYNGL
+368 
-377 LDNAKRALYAAT
+377 
-389 EGTKEYYDALSNV
+389 
-402 EELQRQATD
+402 
-411 RQRET
+411 
-416 SLAKLDWQHTAGLI
+416 
-430 SDSEYWNSAVSIE
+430 
-443 EEKLMTIEKGTEAYY
+443 TEAYY
-458 KQLLVIEQLRNEAN
+458 KQQLVVEQLRNEA
-472 RSTTEMQA
+472 SKSMTEMQV

-570 IRKAA
+570 IKKAA

>member
-25 LMAVKNEM
+25 LMSVKNEM

-139 IKGTSVAAKVLRGA
+139 SKGTSVAAKVLRGA

-167 TLTKLWE
+167 TLTKLWQ

-182 SIPLIGKVS
+182 SIPLIGKVTN
-191 KVFDTWNTSI
+191 VFNTWNTSI
-201 EDNIKKQDELQ
+201 EDNIKKQEELQ
-212 QAVTDTQKK
+212 QAVADTQEK
-221 YNDLVKNDKIS
+221 YDELVKNNKIS
-232 KLNENAKKSYDEL
+232 RLNENAKKSYDEL
-245 AKSLEIL
+245 ISRQKENNALIDVYQAKLNAAANNEKEWNKIRQEANDALLERDRLTGEINKLLEDPKSYEKPVKAVNKVKTDVNEIL
-252 YAKRDA
+252 TKLKD
-258 LTAQAKKAGSD
+258 TGK
-269 GNRDLYN
+269 DLLKDPAN
-276 KLYNENAEI
+276 PF
-285 DRQISQ
+285 
-291 LAKQQQAILDS
+291 KQ
-302 ADSYRELTKN
+302 
-312 VGESSKKLPAF
+312 
-323 MGILSDTM
+323 LSDLADPMDQANTALA
-331 KRYKDAVDNAKNSA
+331 RLDAQYAQGKLTIQDYYSSVIEWEEFKLTLIDKN
-345 SSWFTDLDTWNAKL
+345 
-359 EQQYKAGEI
+359 
-368 SEEEYYNGL
+368 
-377 LDNAKRALYAAT
+377 
-389 EGTKEYYDALSNV
+389 
-402 EELQRQATD
+402 
-411 RQRET
+411 
-416 SLAKLDWQHTAGLI
+416 
-430 SDSEYWNSAVSIE
+430 
-443 EEKLMTIEKGTEAYY
+443 TEAYY
-458 KQLLVIEQLRNEAN
+458 KQQLVVEQLRNEAN
-472 RSTTEMQA
+472 KSMTEMQV
-480 GWQDWSMVAQAG
+480 GWQDWTMVAQAG
-492 IGGVANVLYGLAD
+492 IGGVSNVLSGLAD

-570 IRKAA
+570 IKKAA

-581 LSGSSASVNNG
+581 LSGSSASVSSG

>member
-111 QLQSLMAVGQGIA
+111 QLQALMAVGQGIA
-124 QIDTGIKAMNKLQHA
+124 QIDEGIKAMNKLQHA
-139 IKGTSVAAKVLRGA
+139 IKGTSVAAKLLKGV

-167 TLTKLWE
+167 TLIKLWQ

-182 SIPLIGKVS
+182 SIPLIGKVT

-201 EDNIKKQDELQ
+201 EDNIKKQEELQ
-212 QAVTDTQKK
+212 QAVADTQEK
-221 YNDLVKNDKIS
+221 YDELVKNDKIS

-245 AKSLEIL
+245 ISKQKENNALIDVYQAKLNAAANNEQEWNKIRQEANAALLERDRLLGEINKLLADPKSYEKPAKAVNKVKTDVNEIL
-252 YAKRDA
+252 TKLKD
-258 LTAQAKKAGSD
+258 TGK
-269 GNRDLYN
+269 DLLKDPAN
-276 KLYNENAEI
+276 PF
-285 DRQISQ
+285 
-291 LAKQQQAILDS
+291 KQ
-302 ADSYRELTKN
+302 
-312 VGESSKKLPAF
+312 
-323 MGILSDTM
+323 LSDLADPMDHANIALARLDAQYAQGKLTM
-331 KRYKDAVDNAKNSA
+331 QDYYSSVIEWEEFKLTLIDKN
-345 SSWFTDLDTWNAKL
+345 
-359 EQQYKAGEI
+359 
-368 SEEEYYNGL
+368 
-377 LDNAKRALYAAT
+377 
-389 EGTKEYYDALSNV
+389 
-402 EELQRQATD
+402 
-411 RQRET
+411 
-416 SLAKLDWQHTAGLI
+416 
-430 SDSEYWNSAVSIE
+430 
-443 EEKLMTIEKGTEAYY
+443 TEAYY
-458 KQLLVIEQLRNEAN
+458 KQQLVVEQLRNEA
-472 RSTTEMQA
+472 SKSMTEMQA
-480 GWQDWSMVAQAG
+480 GWQDWSMVAQSG
-492 IGGVANVLYGLAD
+492 IGGVANVLSGLAD

-570 IRKAA
+570 IKKAA

-581 LSGSSASVNNG
+581 LSGSSASVSSG

-608 QGAQLQSTIT
+608 QGAQLQSSIT

>member
-65 GASTDFGD
+65 GASADFGD

-139 IKGTSVAAKVLRGA
+139 IKGTSVAAKLLKGA

-167 TLTKLWE
+167 TLIKLWQ

-182 SIPLIGKVS
+182 SIPLIGKVTN
-191 KVFDTWNTSI
+191 VFNTWNTSI
-201 EDNIKKQDELQ
+201 EDNIKKQEELQ
-212 QAVTDTQKK
+212 QAVADTQEK
-221 YNDLVKNDKIS
+221 YNDLVKNNKIA

-245 AKSLEIL
+245 ISRQKENNALIDVYQAKLNAAADNEKEWNKIRQEANDALLERDRLTGEINKLLEDPKSYEKPVKAVNKVKTDVNEIL
-252 YAKRDA
+252 TKLKD
-258 LTAQAKKAGSD
+258 TGK
-269 GNRDLYN
+269 DLLKDPAN
-276 KLYNENAEI
+276 PF
-285 DRQISQ
+285 
-291 LAKQQQAILDS
+291 KQ
-302 ADSYRELTKN
+302 
-312 VGESSKKLPAF
+312 
-323 MGILSDTM
+323 LSDLADPM
-331 KRYKDAVDNAKNSA
+331 DQANVALARLDAQYAQGKLTTQDYYSSVIEWEEFKLTLIDKN
-345 SSWFTDLDTWNAKL
+345 
-359 EQQYKAGEI
+359 
-368 SEEEYYNGL
+368 
-377 LDNAKRALYAAT
+377 
-389 EGTKEYYDALSNV
+389 
-402 EELQRQATD
+402 
-411 RQRET
+411 
-416 SLAKLDWQHTAGLI
+416 
-430 SDSEYWNSAVSIE
+430 
-443 EEKLMTIEKGTEAYY
+443 TEAYY
-458 KQLLVIEQLRNEAN
+458 KQQLVIEQLRNEAN
-472 RSTTEMQA
+472 KSMTEMQV
-480 GWQDWSMVAQAG
+480 GWQDWTMVAQAG
-492 IGGVANVLYGLAD
+492 IGGVANVLSGLAD

>member
-124 QIDTGIKAMNKLQHA
+124 QIDEGIKAMNKLQHA

-167 TLTKLWE
+167 TLIKLWQ

-201 EDNIKKQDELQ
+201 EDNIKKQEELQ
-212 QAVTDTQKK
+212 QAVADTQEK
-221 YNDLVKNDKIS
+221 YNDLVKNNKIS
-232 KLNENAKKSYDEL
+232 KLNENAKKSYDDLISRQKENNALIDVYQAKLNAAADNEKEWNKIRQEANDALLERDRLTGEINKLL
-245 AKSLEIL
+245 ADPKSYEKPVKAVNKVKTDVNEIL
-252 YAKRDA
+252 TKLKD
-258 LTAQAKKAGSD
+258 TGK
-269 GNRDLYN
+269 DLLKDPAN
-276 KLYNENAEI
+276 PV
-285 DRQISQ
+285 
-291 LAKQQQAILDS
+291 KQ
-302 ADSYRELTKN
+302 
-312 VGESSKKLPAF
+312 
-323 MGILSDTM
+323 LSDLVDPM
-331 KRYKDAVDNAKNSA
+331 DQANVALARLDAQYAQGKLTTQDYYSSVIEWEEFKLTLIDKN
-345 SSWFTDLDTWNAKL
+345 
-359 EQQYKAGEI
+359 
-368 SEEEYYNGL
+368 
-377 LDNAKRALYAAT
+377 
-389 EGTKEYYDALSNV
+389 
-402 EELQRQATD
+402 
-411 RQRET
+411 
-416 SLAKLDWQHTAGLI
+416 
-430 SDSEYWNSAVSIE
+430 
-443 EEKLMTIEKGTEAYY
+443 TEAYY
-458 KQLLVIEQLRNEAN
+458 KQQLVVEQLRNEA
-472 RSTTEMQA
+472 SKSMTEMQV

-570 IRKAA
+570 IKKAA

-581 LSGSSASVNNG
+581 LSGSSASVNSG

>member
-65 GASTDFGD
+65 GASADFGD

-139 IKGTSVAAKVLRGA
+139 IKGTSVAAKLLKGA

-167 TLTKLWE
+167 TLIKLWQ
-174 KFGDDIKN
+174 KFGDGIKN
-182 SIPLIGKVS
+182 SIPLIGKVTN
-191 KVFDTWNTSI
+191 VFNTWNTSI
-201 EDNIKKQDELQ
+201 EDNIKKQEELQ
-212 QAVTDTQKK
+212 QAVADTEEK
-221 YNDLVKNDKIS
+221 YNDLVKNNKIA

-245 AKSLEIL
+245 ISRQKENNALIDVYQAKLNAAANNEKEWNKIRQE
-252 YAKRDA
+252 ANDA
-258 LTAQAKKAGSD
+258 LLE
-269 GNRDLYN
+269 RDRL
-276 KLYNENAEI
+276 
-285 DRQISQ
+285 
-291 LAKQQQAILDS
+291 
-302 ADSYRELTKN
+302 
-312 VGESSKKLPAF
+312 
-323 MGILSDTM
+323 
-331 KRYKDAVDNAKNSA
+331 
-345 SSWFTDLDTWNAKL
+345 
-359 EQQYKAGEI
+359 AGEI
-368 SEEEYYNGL
+368 NKLLEDPKSYEKPVKAVNKVKTDVNEILTKLKDTGKDLLKDPANPFKQLSDIADPMDQANVALARLDAQYAQGKLTTQDYYSSVIEWEEF
-377 LDNAKRALYAAT
+377 
-389 EGTKEYYDALSNV
+389 
-402 EELQRQATD
+402 
-411 RQRET
+411 
-416 SLAKLDWQHTAGLI
+416 KLTLI
-430 SDSEYWNSAVSIE
+430 DKN
-443 EEKLMTIEKGTEAYY
+443 TEAYY
-458 KQLLVIEQLRNEAN
+458 KQQLVVEQLRNEAN
-472 RSTTEMQA
+472 KSMTEMQV

-492 IGGVANVLYGLAD
+492 IGGVSNVLSGLAD

-550 ILGGIQTAAAAAMGG
+550 IVGGIQTAAAAAMGG

-570 IRKAA
+570 IKKAA

>member
-139 IKGTSVAAKVLRGA
+139 IKGTSVAAKLLRGA

-167 TLTKLWE
+167 TLTKLWQ

-182 SIPLIGKVS
+182 SIPLIGKVT

-201 EDNIKKQDELQ
+201 EDNIKKQEELQ
-212 QAVTDTQKK
+212 QAVADTQGK
-221 YNDLVKNDKIS
+221 YDELVKNDKIS

-245 AKSLEIL
+245 ISKQKENNALIDVYQAKLNAAANNEKEWNKIRQEANDALLERDRLTGEINKLLADPKSYEKPVKAVNKVKTDVNEIL
-252 YAKRDA
+252 TKLKD
-258 LTAQAKKAGSD
+258 TGK
-269 GNRDLYN
+269 DLLN
-276 KLYNENAEI
+276 DPANPF
-285 DRQISQ
+285 
-291 LAKQQQAILDS
+291 KQ
-302 ADSYRELTKN
+302 
-312 VGESSKKLPAF
+312 
-323 MGILSDTM
+323 LSDLADPM
-331 KRYKDAVDNAKNSA
+331 DQANVALARLDAQYAQGKLTIQDYYSSVIEWEEFKLTLIDKN
-345 SSWFTDLDTWNAKL
+345 
-359 EQQYKAGEI
+359 
-368 SEEEYYNGL
+368 
-377 LDNAKRALYAAT
+377 
-389 EGTKEYYDALSNV
+389 
-402 EELQRQATD
+402 
-411 RQRET
+411 
-416 SLAKLDWQHTAGLI
+416 
-430 SDSEYWNSAVSIE
+430 
-443 EEKLMTIEKGTEAYY
+443 TEAYY
-458 KQLLVIEQLRNEAN
+458 KQQLVIEQLRNEAN
-472 RSTTEMQA
+472 KSTTEMQV

-492 IGGVANVLYGLAD
+492 IGGVANVLAGLAD

-570 IRKAA
+570 IKKAA

-581 LSGSSASVNNG
+581 LSGSSTSVNSG

>member
-6 VLNIDTSSATNSL
+6 VLNIDTSAATNSL

-25 LMAVKNEM
+25 LMSVKNEM

-73 MLGAATTALNG
+73 MLGTATTALNG

-104 DVIKSIK
+104 DVIKTIK
-111 QLQSLMAVGQGIA
+111 QLQSLMAIGQGIA
-124 QIDTGIKAMNKLQHA
+124 QIDSGIKAINKLQHA

-153 LTPKSMLLIIAALT
+153 LTPKSMLLIIAAIT

-182 SIPLIGKVS
+182 SIPLIGKVTE
-191 KVFDTWNTSI
+191 VFDTWNTSI
-201 EDNIKKQDELQ
+201 EDNIKKQEELQ
-212 QAVTDTQKK
+212 QAVADTQGK
-221 YNDLVKNDKIS
+221 YDELVKNNKIS
-232 KLNENAKKSYDEL
+232 KLNDNAKKSYDEL
-245 AKSLEIL
+245 ISRQKENNALIDVYQAKLNAAANNEKEWNKIRKE
-252 YAKRDA
+252 ANDA
-258 LTAQAKKAGSD
+258 LLE
-269 GNRDLYN
+269 RDRL
-276 KLYNENAEI
+276 
-285 DRQISQ
+285 
-291 LAKQQQAILDS
+291 
-302 ADSYRELTKN
+302 
-312 VGESSKKLPAF
+312 
-323 MGILSDTM
+323 
-331 KRYKDAVDNAKNSA
+331 
-345 SSWFTDLDTWNAKL
+345 
-359 EQQYKAGEI
+359 AGEI
-368 SEEEYYNGL
+368 NKLLEDPKSYEKPVKAVNKVKTDVNEILTKLKDTGKDLLKDPANPFKQLSDLADPMDQANVALARLDAQYAQGKLTINDYYSSVIEWEEF
-377 LDNAKRALYAAT
+377 
-389 EGTKEYYDALSNV
+389 
-402 EELQRQATD
+402 
-411 RQRET
+411 
-416 SLAKLDWQHTAGLI
+416 KLTLI
-430 SDSEYWNSAVSIE
+430 DKN
-443 EEKLMTIEKGTEAYY
+443 TEAYY
-458 KQLLVIEQLRNEAN
+458 KQQLVIEQLRNEAN
-472 RSTTEMQA
+472 KSMTEMQA
-480 GWQDWSMVAQAG
+480 GWQDWSTVAQTG
-492 IGGVANVLYGLAD
+492 IGGVANVLSGLAD

-519 QYQYMAAIMNTAN
+519 QFQYMAAIMNTAN

-570 IRKAA
+570 IKKAA

-581 LSGSSASVNNG
+581 LSGSSASVNSG

>member
-25 LMAVKNEM
+25 LMSVKNEM

-73 MLGAATTALNG
+73 MLGTATTALNG

-104 DVIKSIK
+104 DVIKTIK
-111 QLQSLMAVGQGIA
+111 QLQSLMAIGQGIA
-124 QIDTGIKAMNKLQHA
+124 QIDSGIKAINKLQHA

-153 LTPKSMLLIIAALT
+153 LTPKSMLLIIAAIT

-182 SIPLIGKVS
+182 SIPLIGKVTE
-191 KVFDTWNTSI
+191 VFDTWNTSI
-201 EDNIKKQDELQ
+201 EDNIKKQEELQ
-212 QAVTDTQKK
+212 QAVVDTQGK
-221 YNDLVKNDKIS
+221 YDELVKNNKIS

-245 AKSLEIL
+245 ISRQKENNALIDVYQAKLNAAANNEKEWNKIRQE
-252 YAKRDA
+252 ANDA
-258 LTAQAKKAGSD
+258 LLE
-269 GNRDLYN
+269 RDRL
-276 KLYNENAEI
+276 
-285 DRQISQ
+285 
-291 LAKQQQAILDS
+291 
-302 ADSYRELTKN
+302 
-312 VGESSKKLPAF
+312 
-323 MGILSDTM
+323 
-331 KRYKDAVDNAKNSA
+331 
-345 SSWFTDLDTWNAKL
+345 
-359 EQQYKAGEI
+359 AGEI
-368 SEEEYYNGL
+368 NKLLEDPKSYEKPVKAVNKVKTDVNEILTKLKDTGKDLLKDPANPFKQLSDLADPMDQANIALARLDAQYAQGKLTINDYYSSVIEWEEF
-377 LDNAKRALYAAT
+377 
-389 EGTKEYYDALSNV
+389 
-402 EELQRQATD
+402 
-411 RQRET
+411 
-416 SLAKLDWQHTAGLI
+416 KLTLI
-430 SDSEYWNSAVSIE
+430 DKN
-443 EEKLMTIEKGTEAYY
+443 TEAYY
-458 KQLLVIEQLRNEAN
+458 KQQLVIEQLRNEAN
-472 RSTTEMQA
+472 KSMTEMQA
-480 GWQDWSMVAQAG
+480 GWQDWSTVAQTG
-492 IGGVANVLYGLAD
+492 IGGVANVLSGLAD

-519 QYQYMAAIMNTAN
+519 QFQYMAAIMNTAN

-570 IRKAA
+570 IKKAA

-581 LSGSSASVNNG
+581 LSGSSASVNSG